1 MTRVLVT
8 GASGFIG
15 RHVLPQLVA
24 AGHEVYGVSRR
35 ERPRSVPEQVRWLQ
49 CDLLDTAALIELVTR
64 TRPTHLLHFAWYAEP
79 PRYWSAPEN
88 VLWVEASLRLFRCF
102 QECGGERVVM
112 AGTCAEYDLQHGFC
126 SEGLTPVRPGTLYA
140 ASKHAVHSVLAAAAG
155 NSDVS
160 VAWARIFYV
169 YGPYEHPS
177 RLVSGVATSLL
188 RGEFAECSDG
198 RQMRDF
204 LHSKDVASAF
214 VHLLESKVE
223 GPVNIGSG
231 QATAVADIAR
241 LVGEITG
248 RLDLVRL
255 GARPALA
262 EEPPLVV
269 ADVRRLR
276 EEVGWEPGLS
286 LTSGLSETVEWWRR
300 HV

>member
-1 MTRVLVT
+1 MRVLVT

-15 RHVLPQLVA
+15 RHVLPQLAA
-24 AGHEVYGVSRR
+24 AGHEVYGVGRR
-35 ERPRSVPEQVRWLQ
+35 ERPRSVAEQVAWLR
-49 CDLLDTAALIELVTR
+49 CDLLDGARLEELVAK
-64 TRPTHLLHFAWYAEP
+64 TRPTHLLHFAWCAEP
-79 PRYWSAPEN
+79 PGYWTAREN
-88 VLWVEASLRLFRCF
+88 ILWVEASLRLFRWF
-102 QECGGERVVM
+102 EECGGERAVM

-126 SEGLTPVRPGTLYA
+126 SEGLTPVRPGTLYG
-140 ASKHAVHSVLAAAAG
+140 ASKHAVHSVVAAAAS

-177 RLVSGVATSLL
+177 RLVSGLATSLL
-188 RGEFAECSDG
+188 RGEVAECSEG
-198 RQMRDF
+198 RQVRDF

-248 RLDLVRL
+248 RLELVRL

-276 EEVGWEPGLS
+276 GEVGWEPRLS
-286 LTSGLSETVEWWRR
+286 LASGLSETVEWWRR
-300 HV
+300 RV